1 MRIGID
7 IGGMTVKIGLVED
20 YQIKARKVIAT
31 DSGGQTPEGQIG
43 GIARA
48 VRELLQ
54 ENGIGQEQCE
64 LMGIACPGSVDVRR
78 GIVTYANNIAWE
90 DVDIVKF
97 LAEDFDIPIRIA
109 NDADAAALGEILC
122 GAAAGKSSAILMTLG
137 TGVGGGVIMDK
148 KIFSGFLEG
157 GCELGHMVI
166 ETSGRPCTC
175 GRKGC
180 LEMYASAS
188 ALMQDARKLA
198 AAWPESLLNV
208 LSGNDPSKING
219 KIIFDAQKR
228 GDPAA
233 CQAVDAYEEYLS
245 IGIANLINIFRPE
258 IFILGGGVSAQ
269 KAYLTDELQSRVGRM
284 CYGGTHGGI
293 ASIVTSSLGNDAG
306 IIGAAY
312 LQ

>member
-64 LMGIACPGSVDVRR
+64 LMGIACPGSVNVRR

-122 GAAAGKSSAILMTLG
+122 GAAAGK
-137 TGVGGGVIMDK
+137 
-148 KIFSGFLEG
+148 
-157 GCELGHMVI
+157 
-166 ETSGRPCTC
+166 
-175 GRKGC
+175 
-180 LEMYASAS
+180 
-188 ALMQDARKLA
+188 
-198 AAWPESLLNV
+198 
-208 LSGNDPSKING
+208 
-219 KIIFDAQKR
+219 
-228 GDPAA
+228 
-233 CQAVDAYEEYLS
+233 AVRY
-245 IGIANLINIFRPE
+245 
-258 IFILGGGVSAQ
+258 
-269 KAYLTDELQSRVGRM
+269 
-284 CYGGTHGGI
+284 
-293 ASIVTSSLGNDAG
+293 
-306 IIGAAY
+306 
-312 LQ
+312 

>member
-1 MRIGID
+1 
-7 IGGMTVKIGLVED
+7 
-20 YQIKARKVIAT
+20 
-31 DSGGQTPEGQIG
+31 
-43 GIARA
+43 
-48 VRELLQ
+48 
-54 ENGIGQEQCE
+54 
-64 LMGIACPGSVDVRR
+64 
-78 GIVTYANNIAWE
+78 
-90 DVDIVKF
+90 
-97 LAEDFDIPIRIA
+97 
-109 NDADAAALGEILC
+109 
-122 GAAAGKSSAILMTLG
+122 
-137 TGVGGGVIMDK
+137 
-148 KIFSGFLEG
+148 
-157 GCELGHMVI
+157 
-166 ETSGRPCTC
+166 
-175 GRKGC
+175 
-180 LEMYASAS
+180 MYASAS

-198 AAWPESLLNV
+198 AACPESLLNV